1 MVFLKEQA
9 KKWLEKRL
17 DSWFQGLRLSKVF
30 FVAFRCFVSAF
41 LQGFSVYDLILSFV
55 GGVSARPLLVPAGSA
70 CRASSVDDKKSS
82 VQP

>member
-1 MVFLKEQA
+1 MKSAWIPGFRASGFPKC
-9 KKWLEKRL
+9 
-17 DSWFQGLRLSKVF
+17 F